1 MKMMSTRSL
10 LPLALLGS
18 IATSTTAF
26 RVAPSVHIKKHV
38 PAATGHRTSALF
50 MGDDNAEIPNNNSRE
65 QEMMDI
71 VSKEQTF
78 RQVSDMS
85 ESMPQ
90 GGRPKDPL
98 IASLTR
104 NDGPTSGDAPT
115 QQVPLFGEVSADGA
129 KLLVLALAIGVLG
142 FIFSIVVAFNARD
155 ELVSEFNKIQV
166 PEMKY
171 TPTVVKEG
179 ECRGLCSSQE
189 QDLDGLR
196 NFMEGISR
204 K

>member
-50 MGDDNAEIPNNNSRE
+50 MGDAEIPNNNSRE
-65 QEMMDI
+65 KEMMDT

-78 RQVSDMS
+78 RQVSEMS
-85 ESMPQ
+85 ESIPQ

-104 NDGPTSGDAPT
+104 NDGPTGNVPT
-115 QQVPLFGEVSADGA
+115 QQVPLFGEVPADGTLG
-129 KLLVLALAIGVLG
+129 LLVPALAIGVLG

-155 ELVSEFNKIQV
+155 ELVSEFNKIEV